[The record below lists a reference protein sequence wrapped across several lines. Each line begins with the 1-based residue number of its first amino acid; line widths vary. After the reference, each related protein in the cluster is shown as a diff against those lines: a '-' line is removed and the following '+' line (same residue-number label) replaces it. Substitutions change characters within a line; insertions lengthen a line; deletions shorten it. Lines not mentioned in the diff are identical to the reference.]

1 MSSILEK
8 IALESNIALE
18 GWETLSGGDINDVFL
33 LTGSKEKYVAK
44 INIAAKFPG
53 MFEAEVYGL
62 QLLRSSDSFRIPEV
76 IGTGTIHDVSYLL
89 LEYIDSGPSQKDFWQ
104 RFAENLCKLHK
115 HTAAKFGLD
124 QDNYIGSL
132 PQYNSFEDSPSKFF
146 INQRLD
152 PQFRMAREKG
162 FSFSGIDIFFKI
174 IENEIPKEPSSL
186 IHGDLWGG
194 NYIISDIGEAVLI
207 DPAVAYAPREM
218 DIGMMKLFG
227 GFPAE
232 VFSCYQELFP
242 MVENWEQR
250 LPIWQLY
257 YLLVHLNLFGSGYL
271 SQVKNILKHYS

>member
-1 MSSILEK
+1 MISILDK
-8 IALESNIALE
+8 IALDSNIVLKE
-18 GWETLSGGDINDVFL
+18 WETLSGGDINDVFL
-33 LTGSKEKYVAK
+33 LTGSTEKYVAK
-44 INIAAKFPG
+44 INFASKFPG
-53 MFEAEVYGL
+53 MFGAEAYGL
-62 QLLRSSDSFRIPEV
+62 QLLRSSDSFRIPDV
-76 IGTGTIHDVSYLL
+76 IKTGTIHDKSYLL

-115 HTAAKFGLD
+115 HTAAKFGLE

-132 PQYNSFEDSPSKFF
+132 PQYNSFEDSPSEFF
-146 INQRLD
+146 INKRLD
-152 PQFRMAREKG
+152 PQFRMARDKG
-162 FSFSGIDIFFKI
+162 FSFSKIDIFFKI

-194 NYIISDIGEAVLI
+194 NYIISYTGEPVLI

-232 VFSCYQELFP
+232 VFLYYQELFP
-242 MVENWEQR
+242 MMENYEQR
-250 LPIWQLY
+250 IRIWQLY

-271 SQVKNILKHYS
+271 SQVNSILKHYS